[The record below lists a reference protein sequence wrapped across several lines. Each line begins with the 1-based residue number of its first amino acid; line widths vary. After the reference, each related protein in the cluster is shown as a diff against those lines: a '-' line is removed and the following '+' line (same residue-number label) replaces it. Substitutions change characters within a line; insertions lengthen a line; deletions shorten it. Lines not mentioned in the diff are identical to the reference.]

1 MRPNRTEKT
10 KKMTALTS
18 RPAILPQL
26 DALRVLKLSGAL
38 WFVIAVIG
46 QAAFAAYI
54 LGFYGVSTAQGD
66 FERMDGRVFHGFIDG
81 DLLGN
86 SLFLSHVLLAF
97 IITFGAPFQLVPQIR
112 NNFRTFHRWNG
123 RLFLLVAVVISVGA
137 LVLVYHRGVV
147 GGAFVATGNTINA
160 ICILVFSAMTLRFA
174 LKRRFADHYRWAMRL
189 FIAASGVWFFRLGF
203 GFWAGITGGTMPG
216 SAMDLTGPFDR
227 FLGIGHAV
235 IPLLVLELYLLV
247 RDRGSAPARYAMAG
261 GMVAVSAAT
270 ALGIFMAAQIFW
282 LPALH

>member
-1 MRPNRTEKT
+1 MTE
-10 KKMTALTS
+10 LTS
-18 RPAILPQL
+18 RPAILPRI
-26 DALRVLKLSGAL
+26 DALRLLKLSGAL

-54 LGFYGVSTAQGD
+54 LGFYGVSTVEGD
-66 FERMDGRVFHGFIDG
+66 FERMDGRVFHGFING

-112 NNFRTFHRWNG
+112 NRFRTFHRWNG
-123 RLFLLVAVVISVGA
+123 RLFLLVSLVISTGA
-137 LVLVYHRGVV
+137 LVLVFHRGVI
-147 GGAFVATGNTINA
+147 GGAVVATGNTINA
-160 ICILVFSAMTLRFA
+160 ICILVCAAMTLRFA
-174 LKRRFADHYRWAMRL
+174 LKRRFADHQRWAMRL

-203 GFWAGITGGTMPG
+203 GFWAGVTGGTMPG

-227 FLGIGHAV
+227 FLGIGHAI
-235 IPLLVLELYLLV
+235 IPLLVLELYLLA
-247 RDRGSAPARYAMAG
+247 RDRGSSTARYAMAG
-261 GMVAVSAAT
+261 GMVTVSAAT

-282 LPALH
+282 LPAFH